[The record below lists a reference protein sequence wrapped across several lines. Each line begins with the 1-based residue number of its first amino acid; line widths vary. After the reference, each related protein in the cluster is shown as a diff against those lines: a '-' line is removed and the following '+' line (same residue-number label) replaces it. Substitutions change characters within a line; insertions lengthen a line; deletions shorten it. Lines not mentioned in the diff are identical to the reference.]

1 MEAARSVAG
10 RVTPLHGAS
19 DAPLG
24 RLEQPTCDAKAAEAA
39 ARAEDRA
46 ERQPQMLGA
55 VADATGLEQALQD
68 KVQQQAAQLQQ
79 QAALLRD
86 ALRHGELCEAR
97 LLAAAATA
105 AATAATAAI
114 AGTAAAVS
122 ASARPLLG
130 AAGSEAAARR
140 VSSRASS
147 PKRCPPPRPVSGEA
161 AVRRELRDING
172 RHAALLRTHAATE
185 ERLNEMQAVL
195 RALRATHDVVTK
207 DFAAS
212 QARAARLSAAG
223 GGGGAGAGAGVG
235 AGAGAGAGGSA
246 GDAVQIGASTE
257 SGSGS
262 GSGGLVSSTTVGGAG
277 ATNET
282 SLVSSLRVERSQLQ
296 QALYLGRYT

>member
-1 MEAARSVAG
+1 MEAAGSVAG

-39 ARAEDRA
+39 AIAEDRA
-46 ERQPQMLGA
+46 ALQPQMLGA

-105 AATAATAAI
+105 AATAATAGT

-122 ASARPLLG
+122 ASTRPLLG

-140 VSSRASS
+140 VPSRASS

-185 ERLNEMQAVL
+185 GRLNEMQAML
-195 RALRATHDVVTK
+195 RALRAKHDVVTK

-223 GGGGAGAGAGVG
+223 GGGGG
-235 AGAGAGAGGSA
+235 AGAGAGAVRAREGSP
-246 GDAVQIGASTE
+246 
-257 SGSGS
+257 
-262 GSGGLVSSTTVGGAG
+262 
-277 ATNET
+277 
-282 SLVSSLRVERSQLQ
+282 
-296 QALYLGRYT
+296 GRRRRRGPRGRRRRPS